1 MANIGFELIL
11 LTIERDLP
19 VLSIGLPYIIRF
31 IRPSR
36 IRIIASSPC
45 LKKARELGLN
55 RCGGASI
62 DFLDEDKAVPGLDV
76 ALVRDLI
83 AKRGGEESRAGWYF
97 KQILNLA
104 YSLREET
111 SPFYLT
117 WDADSIPVRGISF
130 FDPDGR
136 VYMTMKKENHAPYFA
151 TSMNLIG
158 IGKVA
163 ERSFIAEHMMFE
175 RDHVRALLKRIDGSD
190 SPTGASIAKRVIG
203 SIAAEDLSGSG
214 FAEYEIYGSFMF
226 ATARKRIALRTLPS
240 SRHGTALFGRTPSDV
255 QLFTLSRRYYWAS
268 FEDWRILTARTNII
282 KALRR
287 IVGSVWTM
295 ETSLSRRKKYNS
307 MKAKIASMKE
317 SADGS

>member
-31 IRPSR
+31 IKPSS
-36 IRIIASSPC
+36 IRIIASSTC
-45 LKKARELGLN
+45 LERARELGLN
-55 RCGGASI
+55 RCTGASI
-62 DFLDEDKAVPGLDV
+62 DFLDEDKVVPGLDI
-76 ALVRDLI
+76 ALVRKLI
-83 AKRGGEESRAGWYF
+83 VERDGEGSRAGWYF

-111 SPFYLT
+111 SPYYLT

-136 VYMTMKKENHAPYFA
+136 VYMTMKKENHAPYFT

-175 RDHVRALLKRIDGSD
+175 RDHVRALLKRIDGND
-190 SPTGASIAKRVIG
+190 SPTGASIAKRVIE

-240 SRHGTALFGRTPSDV
+240 LRHGTAFFSRSPSDA
-255 QLFTLSRRYYWAS
+255 QLFALSRRYYWTS
-268 FEDWRILTARTNII
+268 FEDWQIFSARAII
-282 KALRR
+282 
-287 IVGSVWTM
+287 
-295 ETSLSRRKKYNS
+295 
-307 MKAKIASMKE
+307 AKIFRRMLGSLWTFETLLTHRQELISMKE
-317 SADGS
+317 SNLTHKENYN